1 MQNCARELEK
11 IKTFLED
18 ENTWWKIL
26 KERSATC
33 CEQTL
38 PHLHGILDGS
48 SVTLILFEEGIDEVF
63 EFLLVQ
69 YFFVS
74 RYTKFIFLTFYL
86 CRYHHVVLRQPRQVK
101 KITSLISAFAILP
114 EEFQMKRIIAQIGR
128 SIRKNIQT
136 LTQHRTLL
144 MRNRRWLKLQ
154 SNFKSLY

>member
-48 SVTLILFEEGIDEVF
+48 SVTLILFEEGIDEVCSLNF
-63 EFLLVQ
+63 CLYEQ
-69 YFFVS
+69 YVPQ
-74 RYTKFIFLTFYL
+74 YTKFN
-86 CRYHHVVLRQPRQVK
+86 V
-101 KITSLISAFAILP
+101 
-114 EEFQMKRIIAQIGR
+114 
-128 SIRKNIQT
+128 
-136 LTQHRTLL
+136 
-144 MRNRRWLKLQ
+144 
-154 SNFKSLY
+154 